1 MKHVLS
7 NNLNKFREIIR
18 KIQATY
24 QPFPDQTWNIKEGE
38 IFDIVSD
45 FFSVWPLDG
54 DRGGVNSHLNSILTQ
69 IEGSIENP
77 SEVLKLVAEGKQLI
91 KKRQKLIK
99 IADRVGLWLKSTSPT
114 ISRLI
119 HAEDEKKLRKAKS
132 AVESKRKDVKGIGIN
147 ALKKF
152 KFGSDSQLF
161 RGKIPYCFTLWSL
174 ALVGFLEQPTIKLL
188 WLCLSSAEGENS

>member
-1 MKHVLS
+1 M
-7 NNLNKFREIIR
+7 
-18 KIQATY
+18 
-24 QPFPDQTWNIKEGE
+24 EGE

-69 IEGSIENP
+69 IEGSVENP

-99 IADRVGLWLKSTSPT
+99 IADRNKLRRVGLWLMSTSPT

-119 HAEDEKKLRKAKS
+119 HAEDEKKFCEFCCWGLVVVPTELAPVLDKKNKESSEDQKLRHTPMVTLREYFVFS
-132 AVESKRKDVKGIGIN
+132 
-147 ALKKF
+147 LKYLLNY
-152 KFGSDSQLF
+152 DS
-161 RGKIPYCFTLWSL
+161 
-174 ALVGFLEQPTIKLL
+174 
-188 WLCLSSAEGENS
+188 

>member
-1 MKHVLS
+1 M
-7 NNLNKFREIIR
+7 
-18 KIQATY
+18 
-24 QPFPDQTWNIKEGE
+24 
-38 IFDIVSD
+38 
-45 FFSVWPLDG
+45 DG

-69 IEGSIENP
+69 IEGSVENP

-99 IADRVGLWLKSTSPT
+99 IADRNKLRRVGLWLKSTSPT

-152 KFGSDSQLF
+152 KFGSDSRLF
-161 RGKIPYCFTLWSL
+161 RGKIPYCFTL
-174 ALVGFLEQPTIKLL
+174 
-188 WLCLSSAEGENS
+188 

>member
-1 MKHVLS
+1 M
-7 NNLNKFREIIR
+7 
-18 KIQATY
+18 
-24 QPFPDQTWNIKEGE
+24 
-38 IFDIVSD
+38 
-45 FFSVWPLDG
+45 
-54 DRGGVNSHLNSILTQ
+54 NSILTQ

-99 IADRVGLWLKSTSPT
+99 IADRNKLRVGLWLKSTSPT

-119 HAEDEKKLRKAKS
+119 HAEDEKKLRKEKS

-152 KFGSDSQLF
+152 KFGSNSQLF
-161 RGKIPYCFTLWSL
+161 RGKIPYCFTS
-174 ALVGFLEQPTIKLL
+174 
-188 WLCLSSAEGENS
+188 